1 MLVLTRRIGEKI
13 LLGANIELTVSGVQ
27 GGKVKLAISAPAAV
41 RIRRSELPG
50 LNSPNRDS
58 TGSSSPGDLRHAEC

>member
-1 MLVLTRRIGEKI
+1 MLVLTRRIGEMI
-13 LLGANIELTVSGVQ
+13 VLGDDIELTVSGIQ

-50 LNSPNRDS
+50 LNDPTRAT
-58 TGSSSPGDLRHAEC
+58 TGSNSPGELRHAEC